1 MSPCLLKFWHELGED
16 WYSGVSMYML
26 VSQWLWRVMS
36 KHPTGTVTV
45 NVMEMVCPSCTPYEN
60 DEG

>member
-1 MSPCLLKFWHELGED
+1 MSPCLLKFGHELGKD
-16 WYSGVSMYML
+16 SYSGVSMYML
-26 VSQWLWRVMS
+26 VLQWLWLFMW

-45 NVMEMVCPSCTPYEN
+45 NVMEMVSPSCTPYEN